1 MSYILDA
8 LNKADKD
15 RQQQAPI
22 STTPASSQHKP
33 TTAHQTNAGKY
44 SLFIVSITVILLIL
58 WVFVNSNETPSQQQ
72 DAIPQNTQIITP
84 APKSKPIVQVQET
97 TPQPI
102 QPTATKH
109 EPAQEKVKNIPNIM
123 ALDSEIRNQL
133 PPIAI
138 SAHVYSESTNK
149 RMVIINNQVKHEQQY
164 IAENLQLTHI
174 TPHGI
179 QLQYQDAPFTMTVK
193 DQWPP
198 Y

>member
-44 SLFIVSITVILLIL
+44 SLFIVFITVVSLVL
-58 WVFVNSNETPSQQQ
+58 WVFPSNDETSIQQ
-72 DAIPQNTQIITP
+72 DTLPQKKQNITP
-84 APKSKPIVQVQET
+84 APQFRSLVQVKET

-102 QPTATKH
+102 QQTATKT
-109 EPAQEKVKNIPNIM
+109 EPVQEKVKTVPNIM
-123 ALDSEIRNQL
+123 ALHSEIRNQL

-138 SAHVYSESTNK
+138 SAHVYSQSTNK

-164 IAENLQLTHI
+164 IAEHLQLTRI
-174 TPHGI
+174 TQHGI
-179 QLQYQDAPFTMTVK
+179 QLQYKDTAFTMKVK

-198 Y
+198 F